1 VTDLLSLL
9 EENADLVKADLSP
22 LTGKEVLV
30 IGATGLIGIN
40 LIASIMR
47 GKPKTVLAFGSKPP
61 VRVKG
66 PAWLGS
72 WDDDEDTT
80 SILGLEAFDYIVH
93 AGGYAQP
100 ARFLAD
106 PWRTLDAGPNALRA
120 LLPSLK
126 ADGRLMFLSSA
137 EVYSGSPNLPHT
149 EEDIGTTRPDHARS
163 CYIEGKRCG
172 EAIVHAARRQGTNAV
187 IARPCLAYGPGVR
200 KGDRR
205 LTSELIEQGLKG
217 RIELKDAG
225 LAQRC
230 YGYIS
235 DQVEMLLTILLH
247 GKQAVYNVGGRSK
260 VTVNDLAAIIGLELE
275 ADLVIPL
282 QADGSGAPAA
292 VELDLSRYEQ
302 EFGPKSFVLLEEGL
316 ARTIAWH
323 RALEAEA

>member
-1 VTDLLSLL
+1 LEALQSMPDLLSLL

-137 EVYSGSPNLPHT
+137 EVYSGSAESSAYRGRHRHDPAGSRSQLLYRGQALRRGDLSTPAPPGHQRR
-149 EEDIGTTRPDHARS
+149 DRP
-163 CYIEGKRCG
+163 
-172 EAIVHAARRQGTNAV
+172 
-187 IARPCLAYGPGVR
+187 PCLAYGPGVR
-200 KGDRR
+200 KGDKR

-217 RIELKDAG
+217 KITLRDSG
-225 LAQRC
+225 LAPRHTATSPTRSRC
-230 YGYIS
+230 C
-235 DQVEMLLTILLH
+235 
-247 GKQAVYNVGGRSK
+247 
-260 VTVNDLAAIIGLELE
+260 
-275 ADLVIPL
+275 
-282 QADGSGAPAA
+282 
-292 VELDLSRYEQ
+292 
-302 EFGPKSFVLLEEGL
+302 
-316 ARTIAWH
+316 
-323 RALEAEA
+323 